1 MTFEMKKEILILS
14 RSIKELSEEVIYYNK
29 EEYIILC
36 EAAAKVLYDAV
47 EVDNGAFEERKLNDF
62 LVSYQTFEFFKD
74 SIVDYNVDYMTTF
87 FRVSSFLEEYLEYLK
102 GLYDFVFFLAKE
114 KHKEDKILK
123 VKKIFRTIGILIFL
137 LSLII
142 CFLFFGSLLFPL
154 LMFCS
159 SIILTFTR
167 EEKTTK
173 KAKKVR
179 FFVGMIASIIVL
191 LPCYVVMIDD
201 ENLLFSTLLFGIGF
215 LTFNNVH
222 MKRITKGK
230 VFKKIILTIMFS
242 IAFAI
247 MYNFHLY

>member
-1 MTFEMKKEILILS
+1 MIFEMKKEIMILS

-29 EEYIILC
+29 EEYIVLC

-47 EVDNGAFEERKLNDF
+47 EVDNGVFEERKLNDF

-154 LMFCS
+154 LMFFS

-167 EEKTTK
+167 DEKTTK

-191 LPCYVVMIDD
+191 LPYTVKIDD
-201 ENLLFSTLLFGIGF
+201 TNLLYSTLFFGIGF
-215 LTFNNVH
+215 LTFNIVH
-222 MKRITKGK
+222 MKRISKGK